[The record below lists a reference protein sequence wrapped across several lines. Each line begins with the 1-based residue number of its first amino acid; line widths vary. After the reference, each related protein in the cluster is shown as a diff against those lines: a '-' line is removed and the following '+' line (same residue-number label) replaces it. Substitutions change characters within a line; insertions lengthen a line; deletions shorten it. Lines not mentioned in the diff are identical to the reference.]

1 MKTIKKKLFSM
12 ILVFA
17 LCLSTV
23 PMQAAALWEEP
34 DAHATREMVATALW
48 ELEGEPVVNDILP
61 FTDVSQEADYVEA
74 VRWAAG
80 QSIVNGVGGGKFLPD
95 GEVTREQL
103 AVILYRYAKS
113 VGMDVSGGEDAN
125 ILSYDDSSKW
135 SDWAVPALQWAVA
148 TGILADRDGFL
159 DARGPITQTETASA
173 IQTLCSLLGTAT
185 ALRENYTLE
194 RVVIL
199 SRHNIRSPLSG
210 KGSVLGD
217 ATPHTWIDWTSDTS
231 ELSLRGGTLE
241 TIMGQYFR
249 KYLVSQGLFEENEV
263 PKEGEVRF
271 YANAKQR
278 TIATARYFSAGMF
291 PVANTEIETHA
302 PYDTMDPVFEPRLTY
317 MTEAY
322 REAALAQI
330 AEMGGE
336 KGLAGLGDRV
346 KDSYDLISRVLDL
359 PESKA
364 YADGTLTGFATDDTE
379 IILDLYKE
387 PGMKGS
393 LRTATTISDALVL
406 QYYEEA
412 DPVTAAFGEDLSLS
426 DWKAI
431 SAVKDYYGDVL
442 FTAPLV
448 AVNVAN
454 PLIREIRSELTA
466 EGRKFTFLC
475 GHDSN
480 VGSVLAAL
488 GAEDYTAPK
497 AIEAKTPIGVKLVIE
512 TWVPKSGEGETMV
525 SARLVYQSV
534 DQLRG
539 MSLMTLDAP
548 PVSLPIRFQ
557 GMEQNADGLYRLS
570 DLMDRLNE
578 TITTYDQF
586 PRLYGN
592 MELDAAA

>member
-17 LCLSTV
+17 LCLSAV

-113 VGMDVSGGEDAN
+113 VGMDVSVGEDAN

-217 ATPHTWIDWTSDTS
+217 ATPHTWFDWTSDTS

-359 PESKA
+359 AESKA

-512 TWVPKSGEGETMV
+512 TWVPTSGEGETMV

-586 PRLYGN
+586 PQLYGN